1 MTTYF
6 NKTHAFTNDFFP
18 KFSSF
23 DVNGYCSCKN
33 GFDGEKC
40 DRCDI
45 SYGGF
50 PTCRY
55 GGKFIVQ
62 TILNNSFLSS

>member
-18 KFSSF
+18 KFSACHSEGSSSSSF

-40 DRCDI
+40 DWCDI
-45 SYGGF
+45 SYVGF
-50 PTCRY
+50 PACRY
-55 GGKFIVQ
+55 GGKFI
-62 TILNNSFLSS
+62 L